1 MNIFSRVT
9 SQSLRK
15 NKTRTVVT
23 IIGIILS
30 TALVCAVTISVSSF
44 MDYAVRYFIKTNG
57 SWHGQSTEL
66 DYENFSKIKNS
77 DEISDCIAMKE
88 IGYAETASENQYKPY
103 LYIVSAEGNPDDD
116 IIPINIT
123 QGEYPD
129 SADEI
134 LIPDHLNKNGGVVYN
149 IGDTIELEIGDR
161 MLDGCKLHQNNPV
174 YQENYDVNG
183 NYSEEFS
190 EEEFVPRETRT
201 YTVSGFYERPTFEEY
216 YAAGYTAIV
225 LDDGFSEDTVYD
237 VYFTMKNPKDIY
249 AFMDENQLNG
259 STNYELLMLYGVSG
273 YDSFYRLFYN
283 MATILIVLI
292 MFGSVSLIY
301 NAFSISVSE
310 RTRQFGLLS
319 SIGATRKQLRRM
331 VFYEAFTVSVIGI
344 PSGIIVGVAGIG
356 ITLAVIGNK
365 ISSVIGFDMPMKMC
379 VSPLAIITACAVSVI
394 TVLLSAWIPSI
405 RATRITAVEAIRQN
419 KDIKSKNKPI
429 KTPKIIYK
437 VFGLSGMLAQ
447 KYFRRSR
454 KKYRS
459 TIMSL
464 FMSIVLFISASAF
477 CEYIISSIN
486 TPFRITE
493 GADLRYYY
501 GNNYSYENTDENR
514 DKLLDIFSSDENIT
528 AVSYT
533 KIFSTVGEVSKSYL
547 TQEAIESYRTENS
560 GDFVSKAFAD
570 IVFLDDNS
578 FRELLRENNLDE
590 EKFMNPENPLA
601 VAIDGNTTFNY
612 DEQRYVKNYTL
623 NSDECEF
630 TGYRNI
636 DIDGYYFDGYLDN
649 SDGHMFV
656 YRNSEDAQ
664 DVKLLTREE
673 ATEKSCTIKS
683 GKTITKIPY
692 WWVYRGTNFS
702 FVYPYSMIEN
712 VVHEN
717 LDGYSLIYYMTSDDH
732 SKSYENISKKLDD
745 NSFPLIN
752 LNDLSA
758 ENEKEH
764 NIVTVIRVF
773 AYGFIVLISL
783 IAAANVFNTIS
794 TNINLRRRDFAMLK
808 SIGMTEKELRR
819 MMNYEC
825 LMYGTK
831 SLIYGLPVS
840 AGITFLIYKSMDIGI
855 ESDFFMPWKAVAI
868 AVMSVFAV
876 VFATMLY
883 SISKTKSDNLIETLK
898 NENI

>member
-9 SQSLRK
+9 SQSLKK
-15 NKTRTVVT
+15 NKTRTIVT

-30 TALVCAVTISVSSF
+30 TALLCAVTISVSSF
-44 MDYAVRYFIKTNG
+44 IDYAVRYFIKTDG
-57 SWHGQSTEL
+57 SWHGQATEL

-77 DEISDCIAMKE
+77 YKVSDYIAMKE
-88 IGYAETASENQYKPY
+88 IGYAETESENHYKPY
-103 LYIVSAEGNPDDD
+103 LYIVSAEGNPDDN
-116 IIPINIT
+116 IIPINII

-129 SADEI
+129 SEDEI
-134 LIPDHLNKNGGVVYN
+134 LIPDHLKKNGGVIYN
-149 IGDTIELEIGDR
+149 IGDKIELEIGDR
-161 MLDGCKLHQNNPV
+161 MVDGHKLHQHNPI
-174 YQENYDVNG
+174 YQEIYDNG

-190 EEEFVPRETRT
+190 EEEFVPREIRT
-201 YTVSGFYERPTFEEY
+201 YTVCGFYERPTFEEY
-216 YAAGYTAIV
+216 SAPGYTTIV
-225 LDDGFSEDTVYD
+225 LDESYSNDTVYD
-237 VYFTMKNPKDIY
+237 TFFTMKNPKDIY
-249 AFMDENQLNG
+249 DFMEENQLNG

-273 YDSFYRLFYN
+273 YDSFYKLLYN
-283 MATILIVLI
+283 MASILILLI

-310 RTRQFGLLS
+310 RTKQFGLLS
-319 SIGATRKQLRRM
+319 SIGATKKQLRRM
-331 VFYEAFTVSVIGI
+331 VFCEAFTVSVIGI
-344 PSGIIVGVAGIG
+344 PSGIIVGIAGIG

-379 VSPLAIITACAVSVI
+379 VSPLAVITACAVSVI
-394 TVLLSAWIPSI
+394 TVLFSAWIPSI

-447 KYFRRSR
+447 KYFKRSR

-486 TPFRITE
+486 TPLGISE
-493 GADLRYYY
+493 DADLYYYY
-501 GNNYSYENTDENR
+501 GNNYSYENADENR

-533 KIFSTVGEVSKSYL
+533 KTFSTGGEVSKSYL
-547 TQEAIESYRTENS
+547 TQKAIESYKTENS
-560 GDFVSKAFAD
+560 DDSIFEAFAD
-570 IVFLDDNS
+570 ILFLDDNS
-578 FRELLRENNLDE
+578 FREFLKENGLDE

-601 VAIDGNTTFNY
+601 VAIDGNTTFDY
-612 DEQRYVKNYTL
+612 DEQRYVKNYIL

-630 TGYRNI
+630 TGYKNI

-649 SDGHMFV
+649 SDGQMFV
-656 YRNSEDAQ
+656 YRNSEDTQ

-673 ATEKSCTIKS
+673 AIEKSCTIKS
-683 GKTITKIPY
+683 GKTITEIPY
-692 WWVYRGTNFS
+692 WWVYRGTHFS

-712 VVHEN
+712 VVNES

-732 SKSYENISKKLDD
+732 SRSYENISEKLDD

-752 LNDLSA
+752 LKDLSA

-773 AYGFIVLISL
+773 AYGFIILISL
-783 IAAANVFNTIS
+783 IAGANVFNTIS

-825 LMYGTK
+825 IMYGTK

-855 ESDFFMPWKAVAI
+855 ESNFFMPWKAVAI
-868 AVMSVFAV
+868 AVLSVFAV

-883 SISKTKSDNLIETLK
+883 SMSKIKSDNLIETLK